1 MDTQL
6 DDCQI
11 RETPMQETRLRQHG
25 SGNDGPV
32 FVGPG
37 VTKTLNVSRT
47 ILADI
52 WVAFFQE

>member
-47 ILADI
+47 ISC
-52 WVAFFQE
+52 